1 MDSQS
6 GERQLPVILALG
18 TTQTLAWA
26 SSYYLPAI
34 LADPIA
40 RDLGISNN
48 WFFAAFSGALVISG
62 LLGPRVGRQI
72 DIVGGRQ
79 VLSISNV
86 TLAVGLT
93 LLGSAHSI
101 AVLVAAWLMLGIGM
115 GLGLYDAAFGALGRI
130 YGDKARRAITG
141 ITLLAGFASTVGWPL
156 SAWGLETIGWRST
169 CFAWAAAHILIGLPL
184 NLIFLPQVARAASVS
199 AAAVKPTISIDRT
212 MVLLAVAFACAW
224 AVTGAMAAHLPRI
237 LESLG
242 ATSLQAVAA
251 GAFIGPAQVLA
262 RIVEASLLS
271 RYHPIVSTR
280 LACVTHPIGAAV
292 MALVGGPA
300 AIAFAIFHGTGNGIL
315 TIARGTLP
323 LAIFGAKDYGYRL
336 GILGAPARIA
346 QAAAPLAFSVLIDH
360 LGGAVLA
367 VSSLLSLAALA
378 ALWAV
383 PKEPADR
390 KASEVRDP
398 EQPIAVAVPSG
409 D

>member
-1 MDSQS
+1 MT
-6 GERQLPVILALG
+6 ERQLPIILALG
-18 TTQTLAWA
+18 TTQTVAWA

-40 RDLGISNN
+40 RELGISNN

-86 TLAVGLT
+86 TLAIGLA

-101 AVLVAAWLMLGIGM
+101 VLLIAAWLLLGIGM

-130 YGDKARRAITG
+130 YGDKARSAITG

-156 SAWGLETIGWRST
+156 SAWGLDTIGWRNT
-169 CFAWAAAHILIGLPL
+169 CFAWAAAHILLGLPL
-184 NLIFLPQVARAASVS
+184 NLIFLPQVDRAKAAAV
-199 AAAVKPTISIDRT
+199 AAVKPHIAIGRT
-212 MVLLAVAFACAW
+212 MVLLAIAFAAAW
-224 AVTGAMAAHLPRI
+224 AVTGTMAAHFPRI

-242 ATSLQAVAA
+242 ASSLQAVTA

-262 RIVEASLLS
+262 RIAEASLLS
-271 RYHPIVSTR
+271 RFHPLVSTR
-280 LACVTHPIGAAV
+280 IACVTHPIGAAI

-300 AIAFAIFHGTGNGIL
+300 AILFAIFYGTGNGIL

-323 LAIFGAKDYGYRL
+323 LAIFGPENYGYRL
-336 GILGAPARIA
+336 GILGAPARIT

-360 LGGAVLA
+360 LGGRVLI
-367 VSSLLSLAALA
+367 VSSGLSILALVALSF
-378 ALWAV
+378 V
-383 PKEPADR
+383 REK
-390 KASEVRDP
+390 SEIRSA
-398 EQPIAVAVPSG
+398 EACG
-409 D
+409 